1 MHETYTTVVGNIAT
15 RVDLRNLQ
23 DGTVLASFRVA
34 TTERRRDRDTGSW
47 RDGESL
53 YLHVTCWRALAEN
66 VHRSLGVGDPVIIHG
81 KLFTRSW
88 EKDGKRQSAVEM
100 EGHTVGP
107 DLARSTAVVARPSR
121 SNGAG
126 APAVVGD
133 PANGPQS
140 GGTAEGAGTRPPDSV
155 GAEAGW
161 ESQPGAP
168 HTRGPAT
175 TGGSFPAMRPAPLE
189 AGVGG

>member
-15 RVDLRNLQ
+15 RVELRNLQ

-34 TTERRRDRDTGSW
+34 TTERKRDRDTGSW

-53 YLHVTCWRALAEN
+53 YLQVTCWRALAEN

-81 KLFTRSW
+81 KLYTRSW

-107 DLARSTAVVARPSR
+107 DLARSTAVVTRSSR
-121 SNGAG
+121 SGGAG
-126 APAVVGD
+126 GAAAVGD
-133 PANGPQS
+133 PANGLQS
-140 GGTAEGAGTRPPDSV
+140 GGSAEGAGTRPVDLV
-155 GAEAGW
+155 GVEAGW
-161 ESQPGAP
+161 ESQPCAP
-168 HTRGPAT
+168 HARGPAT
-175 TGGSFPAMRPAPLE
+175 TGGALAATRPASLE
-189 AGVGG
+189 AVVGG

>member
-1 MHETYTTVVGNIAT
+1 MYETYTTVVGNIAT

-53 YLHVTCWRALAEN
+53 YLQVTCWRALAEN
-66 VHRSLGVGDPVIIHG
+66 VYRSLGVGDPVIIHG
-81 KLFTRSW
+81 KLYTHSW
-88 EKDGKRQSAVEM
+88 EKDGKRQSSVEM

-107 DLARSTAVVARPSR
+107 DLARSTAVVTRPPR
-121 SNGAG
+121 STGAG
-126 APAVVGD
+126 AAADEPAKD
-133 PANGPQS
+133 PQS
-140 GGTAEGAGTRPPDSV
+140 GGAAGGPGNRPPDSV
-155 GAEAGW
+155 GVEAGW
-161 ESQPGAP
+161 ASQPGVP
-168 HTRGPAT
+168 HARGPAM
-175 TGGSFPAMRPAPLE
+175 TGSGVPATRPAPLE

>member
-34 TTERRRDRDTGSW
+34 TTERKRDRDTGSW

-107 DLARSTAVVARPSR
+107 DLSRSTAVVTRPSR
-121 SNGAG
+121 AGGAG
-126 APAVVGD
+126 ASAAVGD
-133 PANGPQS
+133 PANGLQS
-140 GGTAEGAGTRPPDSV
+140 GRTAEGAGSRPPDSV
-155 GAEAGW
+155 GVEVGW
-161 ESQPGAP
+161 EPQPGAP
-168 HTRGPAT
+168 HARGPAT
-175 TGGSFPAMRPAPLE
+175 TGGGLPTTRPAPLE

>member
-66 VHRSLGVGDPVIIHG
+66 VHRSLGVGDPVVIHG

-107 DLARSTAVVARPSR
+107 DLARSTAVVTRPSR
-121 SNGAG
+121 SGGGAV
-126 APAVVGD
+126 AAVDEPG
-133 PANGPQS
+133 NGPQS
-140 GGTAEGAGTRPPDSV
+140 GGAVEGAGTRPPDPF

-168 HTRGPAT
+168 HTSGPAT
-175 TGGSFPAMRPAPLE
+175 TSGGLPATRPAPLE

>member
-15 RVDLRNLQ
+15 RVDLRNLP

-34 TTERRRDRDTGSW
+34 TTERKRDRDTGSW

-107 DLARSTAVVARPSR
+107 DLARSTAVVTRLARS
-121 SNGAG
+121 SGAG
-126 APAVVGD
+126 AAVVVGD

-140 GGTAEGAGTRPPDSV
+140 GGTAEGTGTRPPDSV
-155 GAEAGW
+155 GGEAGW
-161 ESQPGAP
+161 GSQPGAP
-168 HTRGPAT
+168 HARGPAT
-175 TGGSFPAMRPAPLE
+175 TGDDLPATHPAPLE

>member
-53 YLHVTCWRALAEN
+53 YLQVTCWRALAEN

-107 DLARSTAVVARPSR
+107 DLARSTAVVTRPSR
-121 SNGAG
+121 SSGAG
-126 APAVVGD
+126 AASPVGGPD
-133 PANGPQS
+133 NGPQS
-140 GGTAEGAGTRPPDSV
+140 GGRAGGAGDRPPDPV
-155 GAEAGW
+155 GGEAGW

-168 HTRGPAT
+168 HARGPAT
-175 TGGSFPAMRPAPLE
+175 TGGGFPATRSAPLE
-189 AGVGG
+189 AGVGA

>member
-34 TTERRRDRDTGSW
+34 TTERKRDRDTGSW

-53 YLHVTCWRALAEN
+53 YLQVTCWRALAEN

-107 DLARSTAVVARPSR
+107 DLSRSTAVVTRPSR
-121 SNGAG
+121 ASGAG
-126 APAVVGD
+126 ASGAVGD

-140 GGTAEGAGTRPPDSV
+140 GGTAEGTGTQPSDSV
-155 GAEAGW
+155 GVEAGW

-168 HTRGPAT
+168 HARGPAT
-175 TGGSFPAMRPAPLE
+175 TGGGLPTARPAPLE

>member
-107 DLARSTAVVARPSR
+107 DLARSTAVVTRPSR
-121 SNGAG
+121 AGGAG
-126 APAVVGD
+126 AVAAAGE

-140 GGTAEGAGTRPPDSV
+140 GATAGGAGARPPDSA

-161 ESQPGAP
+161 EPQPGAP
-168 HTRGPAT
+168 HARGPAT
-175 TGGSFPAMRPAPLE
+175 TGSGFPAARPAPLE
-189 AGVGG
+189 AGVGA

>member
-15 RVDLRNLQ
+15 RVDLRSLQ

-53 YLHVTCWRALAEN
+53 YLQVTCWRALAEN
-66 VHRSLGVGDPVIIHG
+66 VHRSLGVGDPVVIHG

-107 DLARSTAVVARPSR
+107 DLARSTAVVTRPSR
-121 SNGAG
+121 AGGAG
-126 APAVVGD
+126 AATRMGE

-140 GGTAEGAGTRPPDSV
+140 GGTRESAGSCPPGPADVS
-155 GAEAGW
+155 AGW

-168 HTRGPAT
+168 HARGPAT
-175 TGGSFPAMRPAPLE
+175 TGGGLSATRPAPLE